1 MHYLFIVVDAK
12 RLKDFGELSVQRI
25 AGIKLQL
32 FLENQKRKNINYF
45 WWRGKE
51 TTYLILESG
60 EMKDV

>member
-45 WWRGKE
+45 
-51 TTYLILESG
+51 
-60 EMKDV
+60 